1 MIRPPPGRV
10 MTREQ
15 PSKARR
21 ARFARRGVPSSSP
34 SVPISFM
41 TEIFFSQ
48 TATALSSS
56 KVVFSLSEC
65 GNPQPQTHW
74 LARAFVVATQ
84 YDIFSLF
91 LFLASSSCLVFFLLL
106 LSFFFYLLSFF
117 VFRFLVFSFLHLLFF
132 SFFSFFPIDLR
143 LSCVCVVIGAS
154 VVRMRSDRYYVQYI
168 YVIYN

>member
-106 LSFFFYLLSFF
+106 LSFFFYLLSFSF
-117 VFRFLVFSFLHLLFF
+117 FAFLSFLSFIFFSFLFFLFF
-132 SFFSFFPIDLR
+132 QLT
-143 LSCVCVVIGAS
+143 CVCRA
-154 VVRMRSDRYYVQYI
+154 YA
-168 YVIYN
+168 